1 MKKHIVKIL
10 DNFFV
15 THDVKSFI
23 VERPDEY
30 NFISGQATEVAINK
44 KGWETEKRPFTF
56 TNLPDDDFLQF
67 IIKTYPEQKGVTNEM
82 RMLKNGDELVLHEV
96 FGAIQYNGKGTF
108 IAGGAGITPFIAIF
122 RDLAKQ
128 SDLVGNRLI
137 YANKTTADI
146 ILKKEFEGLLGK
158 QFINIFSE
166 EKATGYH
173 HGMITRDFL
182 EKHIAGHT
190 GKFYVCGPPP
200 MKDAVLQQL
209 SELGIPDASIIT
221 EEM

>member
-67 IIKTYPEQKGVTNEM
+67 IIKTYPDRNGVTNEM
-82 RMLKNGDELVLHEV
+82 LLLKDGDELALHEV
-96 FGAIQYNGKGTF
+96 FGAIQYKSKGTF
-108 IAGGAGITPFIAIF
+108 IAGGAGITPFISIL
-122 RDLAKQ
+122 RHLKSQ
-128 SDLVGNRLI
+128 NKLVGNRLI

-158 QFINIFSE
+158 QFINILSE
-166 EKATGYH
+166 EKAEGYH

-182 EKHIAGHT
+182 EKNLTGHT

-200 MKDAVLQQL
+200 MMDAVLEQL
-209 SELGIPDASIIT
+209 SGLGFPESSIIK